1 MDVPLLFQKFGLALG
16 LGLLIGIQRERS
28 ASTLAGFR
36 TFPLVTMFGTLCA
49 FLSQLYGWGVL
60 GAGLLALVAVVVIG
74 NVANLRAGQVDP
86 GMTTEVAVL
95 VMFSLGAYLVAGPAS
110 VAIAIGGTVTLLLYL
125 KPQLHGIARKI
136 GESDFRAIMLFVAI

>member
-86 GMTTEVAVL
+86 GMTTRSCGAGDVL
-95 VMFSLGAYLVAGPAS
+95 ARGLPRRRAS
-110 VAIAIGGTVTLLLYL
+110 VSRDRHRRDSYAASLL
-125 KPQLHGIARKI
+125 
-136 GESDFRAIMLFVAI
+136 